1 MFGFVFKSKVL
12 GVLEHDFG
20 WKLSTQSLGS
30 IYKVPLDDISKS
42 VKKRGGNEY
51 DAAFSFL
58 FCAADNAFPTDIS
71 DVELKNLVMMNYM
84 KHSSKTVFPEV
95 HEESFSGFM
104 KEHISEE

>member
-12 GVLEHDFG
+12 GVLEHEFG

-30 IYKVPLDDISKS
+30 IYKAPLDDISKS
-42 VKKRGGNEY
+42 VKKRGGNEF

-58 FCAADNAFPTDIS
+58 FLAVDNAFPTDIS

-84 KHSSKTVFPEV
+84 KHSSKTVFPEL
-95 HEESFSGFM
+95 HESSFDEFM
-104 KEHISEE
+104 KTHVNE